1 MLEIFLEEIQVVMN
15 ALVRLQ
21 GYTEFCCVTACEHIY
36 IKKDYEI
43 IFNLRKAVEVWD
55 KLYRT
60 TSVFS
65 CHRVC

>member
-1 MLEIFLEEIQVVMN
+1 MSEIFLEEVR
-15 ALVRLQ
+15 LVRNAAVRML
-21 GYTEFCCVTACEHIY
+21 GYTEFCRVTACAHIC

-43 IFNLRKAVEVWD
+43 IFNLRKEVEVWN

-65 CHRVC
+65 CHSIC